1 MQQEREEKIRKGTS
15 PSSESKVTSRTDE
28 KRLELIE
35 AIIKPG
41 KLFLFNDFGP
51 MNKVFLRFLVEKS
64 ISGGSYD
71 NGDPCTTNIYLGNIN
86 PKVRHVHSS
95 YANMIS

>member
-1 MQQEREEKIRKGTS
+1 MQQEREEKNRKGTS
-15 PSSESKVTSRTDE
+15 PAAEAKLASRTDE

-41 KLFLFNDFGP
+41 KLFCFILVRWLMSFYPFFA
-51 MNKVFLRFLVEKS
+51 VSVEKS
-64 ISGGSYD
+64 ASSGSYD

-86 PKVRHVHSS
+86 PKVRHVKFF
-95 YANMIS
+95 